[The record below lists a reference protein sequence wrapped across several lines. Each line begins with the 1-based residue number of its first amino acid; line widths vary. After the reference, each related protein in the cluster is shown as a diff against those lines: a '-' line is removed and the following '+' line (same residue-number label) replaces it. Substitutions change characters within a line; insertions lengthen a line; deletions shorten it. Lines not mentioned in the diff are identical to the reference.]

1 MYFLKILLP
10 KILLFTFTISAVL
23 AAYNT
28 SFNPILK
35 PQPYDTVYAGQYTSI
50 QWTPTTST
58 PISLLLYFWGTGRN
72 WILADNIP
80 NTGSFNWYVSPTIA
94 YPTLVNTPYA
104 GDPNWFEIHIYNG
117 SFRATMG
124 IGADEFVGVAS
135 DVMEM
140 DKGGLWFN
148 ITAPLYSVQIYNVVT
163 AGGMVSTVSGG
174 TTVSI
179 PVTWTTGAA
188 TSGSTSGST
197 GGSTTVAGRT
207 LTKTAFGTS
216 LSLRVPTFESI
227 SEGIMTWSQDGL
239 IRVFVVGMAVILG
252 IIAVL

>member
-1 MYFLKILLP
+1 MYFLKILLS
-10 KILLFTFTISAVL
+10 TFTLSPVL

-50 QWTPTTST
+50 QWTPTTTT

-117 SFRATMG
+117 SFRGVMG
-124 IGADEFVGVAS
+124 VGADEFVGVAS

-148 ITAPLYSVQIYNVVT
+148 ITAPVYSVEIYNVFT

-174 TTVSI
+174 TTVSL
-179 PVTWTTGAA
+179 PVTWTTGGP
-188 TSGSTSGST
+188 TSMST

-216 LSLRVPTFESI
+216 LSSRVPTFESI
-227 SEGIMTWSQDGL
+227 SEGITTWSQDGL